1 MVHLILTGATG
12 LVGSAVLSHILSLPG
27 GLVTTT
33 ATAAIG
39 GNSTTQTQTQTQT
52 QKISKLTILTRS
64 TAIPLL
70 NKPPPP
76 GTPQANTET
85 QIEVLA
91 HQDFSVYDSGSNDVM
106 AKLRGA
112 DACIW
117 ALGVSQND
125 VDAERYLQIT
135 RDHTLAA
142 AKAFST
148 LRDSGSGDGD
158 KTTTTTNDKTSDDS
172 KKFKF
177 IYISGEGATTTPK
190 WHTPQFGR
198 VKGETEQALLT
209 LSQQPAYRDRL
220 AVYSARPG
228 GVDGLKQPWVW
239 DPVMQEKRSAF
250 QRTYLRLLLPP
261 IAMLWS
267 SGHSPTAELGRALV
281 EMAVDPSREPYGGG
295 DSGGGDGGL
304 RSRLPGVSGEG
315 RTLGNVALR
324 SLAGL

>member
-33 ATAAIG
+33 STAAAVG
-39 GNSTTQTQTQTQT
+39 GNSTAQTQTQT

-91 HQDFSVYDSGSNDVM
+91 HQDFGVYGSGAGDDVM

-135 RDHTLAA
+135 RDYPLAA
-142 AKAFST
+142 ARAFST
-148 LRDSGSGDGD
+148 LRGEGESESESGSGD
-158 KTTTTTNDKTSDDS
+158 KNENDDS

-198 VKGETEQALLT
+198 VKGEAEQALLS
-209 LSQQPAYRDRL
+209 LSQQPSYRDRL

-228 GVDGLKQPWVW
+228 GVDGLRQPWVW
-239 DPVMQEKRSAF
+239 DPVMYEKRTAF
-250 QRTYLRLLLPP
+250 QRAYLRLLLPP
-261 IAMLWS
+261 IALLWS

-281 EMAVDPSREPYGGG
+281 EMAVDSSREPYGG
-295 DSGGGDGGL
+295 DSSGAGGGG
-304 RSRLPGVSGEG
+304 RTLPGVSGEG

>member
-33 ATAAIG
+33 TAAVVA
-39 GNSTTQTQTQTQT
+39 NSTTQTQTQT

-91 HQDFSVYDSGSNDVM
+91 HQDFSVYDSGSGSDDVM

-135 RDHTLAA
+135 RDYTLAA

-148 LRDSGSGDGD
+148 LRDSGSGD
-158 KTTTTTNDKTSDDS
+158 KNDSKTSDDD

-209 LSQQPAYRDRL
+209 LSQQPSYRDRL

-295 DSGGGDGGL
+295 GDGGDGGL
-304 RSRLPGVSGEG
+304 RSGLPGVSGEG